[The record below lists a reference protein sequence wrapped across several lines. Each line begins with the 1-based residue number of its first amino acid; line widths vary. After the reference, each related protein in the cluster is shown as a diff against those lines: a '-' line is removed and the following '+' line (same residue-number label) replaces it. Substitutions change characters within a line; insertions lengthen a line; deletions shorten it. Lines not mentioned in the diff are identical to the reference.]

1 MTIKNLKIC
10 MRRLVGNI
18 TGQDVW
24 KHIGFDVDVVA
35 FDVFDTLIYREGI
48 LFPSDV
54 YDLVGDS
61 IGISNFKYI
70 RINAE
75 HKARDSA
82 SGKER
87 EVLIEEIYDV
97 LAREMGWNRDYS
109 NKVKNKEIE
118 IELNACKADENM
130 KRFYNSVLQ
139 KGKKVVIIS
148 DMYLDKA
155 TLEKILKKQGYNLN
169 KVDLYVSSE
178 YRCSKRSGELYRKAI
193 DKLNVNADRVI
204 MIGDNFISDY
214 LIPKKIG
221 MQTMLYRRR

>member
-1 MTIKNLKIC
+1 

-18 TGQDVW
+18 MGQDIW
-24 KHIGFDVDVVA
+24 KNIGFDVDVVA

-48 LFPSDV
+48 LFPADV

-75 HKARDSA
+75 HKARDIA

-169 KVDLYVSSE
+169 EVDLYVSSE

-193 DKLNVNADRVI
+193 DKLNVKADRVI

>member
-18 TGQDVW
+18 MGQDIW
-24 KHIGFDVDVVA
+24 KNIGFDVDVVA

-48 LFPSDV
+48 LFPADV

-75 HKARDSA
+75 HKARDIA

-169 KVDLYVSSE
+169 EVDLYVSSE
-178 YRCSKRSGELYRKAI
+178 YRC
-193 DKLNVNADRVI
+193 
-204 MIGDNFISDY
+204 
-214 LIPKKIG
+214 
-221 MQTMLYRRR
+221 